1 MESTFTHFITT
12 ASPTGTERTV
22 GFDTIDGHFVSREE
36 GEAALQSGRAVLV
49 GGLLV
54 GLFVT

>member
-1 MESTFTHFITT
+1 MESTFTTLVVSAVT
-12 ASPTGTERTV
+12 AGMERFV
-22 GFDTIDGHFVSREE
+22 GFNTIDGHFVSCED

-54 GLFVT
+54 GLFTV

>member
-1 MESTFTHFITT
+1 MESTFTPFITT
-12 ASPTGTERTV
+12 ASPVGAERIV
-22 GFDTIDGHFVSREE
+22 GFDTIDGYFVSCEE
-36 GEAALQSGRAVLV
+36 GEAALQSGLAVLV